1 MTNLKDLFKIT
12 IFVLVVFWLIKFFDI
27 SYPINITT
35 SSKSSELAVV
45 GQGKIDVSPDVFY
58 VSAGVV
64 VDNKKTVK
72 EVQDEINTINN
83 KIIDLL
89 KNYGLGKENLK
100 TTNYS
105 IYPKQTYDK
114 DGNSQITGYSGSV
127 NIRIKVKDI
136 FLLSKIIDEIT
147 TAGANEI
154 YGISYEIDNPDKFQ
168 EEARKIAIENAKQ
181 QAKKLAQDLGI
192 KLGKITNIV
201 EGNSGDNN
209 RVYLPV
215 TGGGDLQKSVS
226 IEPGTQTIISTVT
239 LYFEKK

>member
-12 IFVLVVFWLIKFFDI
+12 IFVLVVFWLIKVFDI

-72 EVQDEINTINN
+72 EVQNEINTINN

-89 KNYGLGKENLK
+89 KHYGLGKENLK

-114 DGNSQITGYSGSV
+114 DGNSRVTGYSGSV

-136 FLLSKIIDEIT
+136 SLLSKIIDEIT

-154 YGISYEIDNPDKFQ
+154 YGISYEIDNLDKFQ

-181 QAKKLAQDLGI
+181 QAKKLAKDLEI
-192 KLGKITNIV
+192 RLGKITNIV
-201 EGNSGDNN
+201 EGNSSDNN
-209 RVYLPV
+209 RVYLPMA
-215 TGGGDLQKSVS
+215 GGGDLQKSVS
-226 IEPGTQTIISTVT
+226 IEPGTQTITSTVT

>member
-1 MTNLKDLFKIT
+1 MSIKDLFKT
-12 IFVLVVFWLIKFFDI
+12 TVFVLIVFWLIKVFDI

-35 SSKSSELAVV
+35 STKSAELAVV

-72 EVQDEINTINN
+72 EVQDQINNVNN
-83 KIIDLL
+83 KIINLL
-89 KNYGLGKENLK
+89 KSYGLSKENLK

-105 IYPKQTYDK
+105 INPKYSYDK
-114 DGNSQITGYSGSV
+114 EGNSQITGYSGSV
-127 NIRIKVKDI
+127 NLRVKVKDLL
-136 FLLSKIIDEIT
+136 LLSKIIEGVT
-147 TAGANEI
+147 LAGANEI

-168 EEARKIAIENAKQ
+168 EQARRIAIENAKQ

-192 KLGKITNIV
+192 RLGKITNIV
-201 EGNSGDNN
+201 EGNSSDNN
-209 RVYLPV
+209 RFYLPV

-226 IEPGTQTIISTVT
+226 IEPGTQTITSTVT